1 MGLVQGYVEVSAL
14 SDDLKD
20 LLQSIGA
27 LSELLGIM
35 RDEFIKNGFTREE
48 SVYLIGVI
56 LESVVNSRSD
66 GELGK

>member
-1 MGLVQGYVEVSAL
+1 MSER
-14 SDDLKD
+14 LKL

-48 SVYLIGVI
+48 AVYLIGVI
-56 LESVVNSRSD
+56 LESVVKNSKSS
-66 GELGK
+66 GELNKPGGEPKGGAG

>member
-1 MGLVQGYVEVSAL
+1 M

-35 RDEFIKNGFTREE
+35 RDELIKGGFTREE

-56 LESVVNSRSD
+56 LESVVTNRNNGDLS
-66 GELGK
+66 K

>member
-1 MGLVQGYVEVSAL
+1 MSEK
-14 SDDLKD
+14 LKL

-56 LESVVNSRSD
+56 LESVVTNNKNSGSLNQTND
-66 GELGK
+66 DVN